1 MKKCL
6 WILLAAMVLF
16 LFGCGREAEPAT
28 TVASST
34 ENAWVETDAE
44 VQTQPDDFLNSLD
57 AYMAAVE
64 EESNA
69 IKTYLEKE
77 AQTQYDLN
85 VKSQELFVLWDGA
98 LNYLWDAMQ
107 ERIPEAEYAEL
118 LDAQRAWIEKK
129 ENQVAEAGK
138 EFEGGSLYPLIV
150 NGEAAALTEERV
162 YELYHILKNR

>member
-1 MKKCL
+1 MRQNR
-6 WILLAAMVLF
+6 WICMMVIALLS
-16 LFGCGREAEPAT
+16 GCGKEET
-28 TVASST
+28 TVQESIIPESIVT
-34 ENAWVETDAE
+34 EVVESE
-44 VQTQPDDFLNSLD
+44 QIQPDDFLNSLD

-162 YELYHILKNR
+162 YELYHIVKNR